1 MKNLLTLLSFILFI
15 NLQGLA
21 QTDGL
26 NYQAVIIDPNP
37 EEIPGIDVVGNILP
51 NKEINIRF
59 TIYGATGNT
68 EYQEIHSTTTDEY
81 GMINLVI
88 GKGNSVTGR
97 FTEIYWDG
105 STKNL
110 KVEINLDG
118 TYSDLSDQELLFIPY
133 AYHRDIIA
141 SGDLKVD
148 GNSILKG
155 RVDIDQDLSVGGN
168 TKISGE
174 LTVEDNTLLNSD
186 LTVANSSK
194 SNLTG
199 DLSVDGNTLL
209 NANLTVANSS
219 KTNLTGG
226 LSVDGKTILNN
237 SLDVTDSSSTNL
249 SGSLDVTGNASFKA
263 NLDLDGDLKLK
274 NSFSIESS
282 NDKFLAIINNK
293 DEGEGDGLLI
303 KLGRTHSAWNGSSF
317 VSAPMPT
324 TEPYKELLQLLRD
337 LIDGKKKPEELTPL
351 DIVKAAPNSMIAAA
365 AQDITNRITSEINK
379 VMPKVNIPKIEV
391 PKIESPEVNLP
402 SLRVKVDGIGT
413 FTVTNGQRLIGRQ
426 TIYPGETLYEGGDVP
441 PDIPEINIP
450 GLPDIP
456 DIRIIIE
463 NVNNSLNNSNEYVRF
478 EDKEGRRMGT
488 IQAENLSEWRDRT
501 FLNDVYLLDLISSF
515 VGVDPLQAIIGANAA
530 ASNFLYEYNILG
542 VSYASGHGDYAEWL
556 EREDHS
562 EYLTAGD
569 IVAVKGA
576 KITKELKGLEQ
587 IMVVSHKPIVLG
599 NIPEEGKSHLGNNV
613 AFMGQVP
620 VKVIGP
626 VSSGDYIVAHKEI
639 SGYGKAINPKEM
651 IAENY
656 RFAVGRSWD
665 SNPNDGPKLVNTV
678 IGVHNGDWVNILKK
692 LESKQ
697 KKFEDKLNEFENIVN
712 DLIEKNLLKY

>member
-1 MKNLLTLLSFILFI
+1 MKNLINLLYFILFI
-15 NLQGLA
+15 NLQAFA

-37 EEIPGIDVVGNILP
+37 EEIPGIDVSGNILP
-51 NKEINIRF
+51 NKEIKVRF
-59 TIYGATGNT
+59 TIFGTSGNT
-68 EYQEIHSTTTDEY
+68 EYREIHTTTTDEY

-97 FTEIYWDG
+97 FTEINWDG

-110 KVEINLDG
+110 KVEIDLDG

-141 SGDLKVD
+141 SGNLSVD
-148 GNSILKG
+148 GNSLLKG
-155 RVDIDQDLSVGGN
+155 KLDINKDINVGGDA
-168 TKISGE
+168 KIDGE
-174 LTVEDNTLLNSD
+174 LIVND
-186 LTVANSSK
+186 
-194 SNLTG
+194 
-199 DLSVDGNTLL
+199 NTLL

-219 KTNLTGG
+219 KSELSGDLT
-226 LSVDGKTILNN
+226 VNGKTKLNN
-237 SLDVTDSSSTNL
+237 TLDVTDSSSTNL
-249 SGSLDVTGNASFKA
+249 SGSLDVSGNANFKGNIDVA
-263 NLDLDGDLKLK
+263 GDLNLK
-274 NSFSIESS
+274 SNLLIESS
-282 NDKFLAIINNK
+282 KDKFVATFNNK
-293 DEGEGDGLLI
+293 NDGEGDGLLI
-303 KLGRTHSAWNGSSF
+303 RLGKTHSAWNGSDF

-324 TEPYKELLQLLRD
+324 TAPYQELLQLMRD

-351 DIVKAAPNSMIAAA
+351 DIVKAAPSSMIAAA
-365 AQDITNRITSEINK
+365 AQDITNRISSEINK
-379 VMPKVNIPKIEV
+379 ILPKVNIPKMEV

-402 SLRVKVDGIGT
+402 SLRVKVGDLGT

-426 TIYPGETLYEGGDVP
+426 TIYEGETLFEGGDVP
-441 PDIPEINIP
+441 PDIPQINIP
-450 GLPDIP
+450 GLPDVP
-456 DIRIIIE
+456 DIRIIVE
-463 NVNNSLNNSNEYVRF
+463 NVNNSLSNSNEYVRF

-501 FLNDVYLLDLISSF
+501 FLNDVYMLDLIASF

-542 VSYASGHGDYAEWL
+542 VSYASGNGDYAEWL
-556 EREDHS
+556 EREDHR

-576 KITKELKGLEQ
+576 KITKDLKDLEQ
-587 IMVVSHKPIVLG
+587 VMVVSHKPIVLG

-626 VSSGDYIVAHKEI
+626 VSSGDYIVAHGDI

-651 IAENY
+651 VAENF

-665 SNPNDGPKLVNTV
+665 TNLNDGPKLINTV
-678 IGVHNGDWVNILKK
+678 IGVHNGDWVNIFKRF
-692 LESKQ
+692 ESNQ
-697 KKFEDKLNEFENIVN
+697 KKFEDKLNEFEKTVN
-712 DLIEKNLLKY
+712 ELVENNLLKKHR

>member
-1 MKNLLTLLSFILFI
+1 MKNLITLLSFILLI
-15 NLQGLA
+15 NLQVFS

-26 NYQAVIIDPNP
+26 NYQAVIIDPDP
-37 EEIPGIDVVGNILP
+37 EEIPGIAITGNILP
-51 NKEINIRF
+51 NKEINVRF
-59 TIYGATGNT
+59 TIYGNSGNT
-68 EYQEIHSTTTDEY
+68 EYQEIHTTKTDEY

-88 GKGNSVTGR
+88 GKGNSVAGR

-141 SGDLKVD
+141 SGNLTVD
-148 GNSILKG
+148 GNSLLKG
-155 RVDIDQDLSVGGN
+155 KLDINQDLSVGGN

-174 LTVEDNTLLNSD
+174 LTVDDNTLLNSK
-186 LTVANSSK
+186 LTVAGSTTLNK
-194 SNLTG
+194 S
-199 DLSVDGNTLL
+199 LSVL
-209 NANLTVANSS
+209 
-219 KTNLTGG
+219 
-226 LSVDGKTILNN
+226 
-237 SLDVTDSSSTNL
+237 DSSSTTL
-249 SGSLDVTGNASFKA
+249 TGSLDVSGDASFKGDL
-263 NLDLDGDLKLK
+263 NLDGDLKLK
-274 NSFSIESS
+274 NTLSIEGS
-282 NDKFLAIINNK
+282 NDKFLATINNK
-293 DEGEGDGLLI
+293 DGGEGDGILI
-303 KLGRTHSAWNGSSF
+303 KLGRTHSAWNGSGF

-337 LIDGKKKPEELTPL
+337 LIDGKKKPTEITPL
-351 DIVKAAPNSMIAAA
+351 DIVKASPDALIVAA

-391 PKIESPEVNLP
+391 PRIQTPRIYFPRQTV
-402 SLRVKVDGIGT
+402 RVAGT
-413 FTVTNGQRLIGRQ
+413 TYTVTGGFTLANPQ
-426 TIYPGETLYEGGDVP
+426 TIYPGETLFEGGDVP
-441 PDIPEINIP
+441 PDIPQINIP
-450 GLPDIP
+450 GLPDVP
-456 DIRIIIE
+456 DIRVIVE

-501 FLNDVYLLDLISSF
+501 FLNDVYMLDLIASF

-542 VSYASGHGDYAEWL
+542 VSYASGNGDYAEWL
-556 EREDHS
+556 EREDHL

-576 KITKELKGLEQ
+576 KITKDLKDLEQ
-587 IMVVSHKPIVLG
+587 VMVVSHKPIVLG

-626 VSSGDYIVAHKEI
+626 VSSGDYIVAHGEI
-639 SGYGKAINPKEM
+639 SGYGKAINPKKM
-651 IAENY
+651 VAENF

-665 SNPNDGPKLVNTV
+665 TNHNDGPKLINTV
-678 IGVHNGDWVNILKK
+678 IGVHNGDWVNVFKRF
-692 LESKQ
+692 ESNQ
-697 KKFEDKLNEFENIVN
+697 KKFEDKLNEFEKTVN
-712 DLIEKNLLKY
+712 ELVEKNLLKVNP

>member
-1 MKNLLTLLSFILFI
+1 MKNLITLLSFILLI
-15 NLQGLA
+15 NLQVFA

-26 NYQAVIIDPNP
+26 NYQAVIIDPDP
-37 EEIPGIDVVGNILP
+37 EEIPGIDVTGNVLP
-51 NKEINIRF
+51 NKEINVRF
-59 TIYGATGNT
+59 TIYGNSSNT
-68 EYQEIHSTTTDEY
+68 EYQEIHTTKTDEY

-88 GKGNSVTGR
+88 GKGNSVAGR

-141 SGDLKVD
+141 SGNLTVD
-148 GNSILKG
+148 GNSLLKG
-155 RVDIDQDLSVGGN
+155 NLDINQELSVGGN

-174 LTVEDNTLLNSD
+174 LTVDDNTLLNSK
-186 LTVANSSK
+186 LTVAGSTTLNK
-194 SNLTG
+194 S
-199 DLSVDGNTLL
+199 LSVL
-209 NANLTVANSS
+209 
-219 KTNLTGG
+219 
-226 LSVDGKTILNN
+226 
-237 SLDVTDSSSTNL
+237 DSSSTTL
-249 SGSLDVTGNASFKA
+249 TGSLDVSGDASFKGDL
-263 NLDLDGDLKLK
+263 NLDGNLKLK
-274 NSFSIESS
+274 NTLSIEGS
-282 NDKFLAIINNK
+282 NDKFLTTINNK
-293 DEGEGDGLLI
+293 DGGEGDGILI
-303 KLGRTHSAWNGSSF
+303 KLGRTHSAWNGSGF

-337 LIDGKKKPEELTPL
+337 LIDGKKKPTEITPL
-351 DIVKAAPNSMIAAA
+351 DIVKASPDALIVAA

-391 PKIESPEVNLP
+391 PKIQSPEVNLP
-402 SLRVKVDGIGT
+402 GLRVRVGDLGT
-413 FTVTNGQRLIGRQ
+413 FTVTNGFRLIGRQ
-426 TIYPGETLYEGGDVP
+426 TIYPGETLFEGGDVT
-441 PDIPEINIP
+441 PDIPQINIP
-450 GLPDIP
+450 GLPDVP
-456 DIRIIIE
+456 DIRIIVE

-501 FLNDVYLLDLISSF
+501 FLNDVYMLDLIASF

-542 VSYASGHGDYAEWL
+542 VSYASGNGDYAEWL
-556 EREDHS
+556 EREDHL

-576 KITKELKGLEQ
+576 KITKDLKDLEQ
-587 IMVVSHKPIVLG
+587 VMVVSHKPIVLG

-626 VSSGDYIVAHKEI
+626 VSSGDYIVAHGEI

-651 IAENY
+651 VAENF

-665 SNPNDGPKLVNTV
+665 TNLNDGPKLINTV
-678 IGVHNGDWVNILKK
+678 IGVHNGDWVNVFKRF
-692 LESKQ
+692 ESNQ
-697 KKFEDKLNEFENIVN
+697 RKFEDKLNEFEKTVN
-712 DLIEKNLLKY
+712 ELVEKNLLKVNP

>member
-26 NYQAVIIDPNP
+26 NYQAVIIDPVP
-37 EEIPGIDVVGNILP
+37 EEIPGIDVTGNILP
-51 NKEINIRF
+51 NREINIRF

-68 EYQEIHSTTTDEY
+68 EYQEIHSTKTDEY

-88 GKGNSVTGR
+88 GKGNPVIGR

-110 KVEINLDG
+110 KVEINLDN

-133 AYHRDIIA
+133 AYHREIIA
-141 SGDLKVD
+141 SGDLSVD
-148 GNSILKG
+148 GNSLLKG
-155 RVDIDQDLSVGGN
+155 KLDINNDLNVGGN
-168 TKISGE
+168 TKITGE
-174 LTVEDNTLLNSD
+174 LTVEDNTLLNAD
-186 LTVANSSK
+186 FTVANSSK

-199 DLSVDGNTLL
+199 DLSVDG
-209 NANLTVANSS
+209 
-219 KTNLTGG
+219 
-226 LSVDGKTILNN
+226 KTILKN
-237 SLDVTDSSSTNL
+237 SLDVADSSSTNL
-249 SGSLDVTGNASFKA
+249 SGSLDVSGNASFKSD
-263 NLDLDGDLKLK
+263 LDLDGDLKLK

-303 KLGRTHSAWNGSSF
+303 KLGRTHSAWNGSGF

-324 TEPYKELLQLLRD
+324 TEPYKELLELLRD

-413 FTVTNGQRLIGRQ
+413 FTVTNGQRLIDRQ

-441 PDIPEINIP
+441 PDIPQINIP

-456 DIRIIIE
+456 DIRIIVE

-556 EREDHS
+556 ERENHS

-569 IVAVKGA
+569 IIAVKGG

-626 VSSGDYIVAHKEI
+626 VSSGDYIVAHREI

-692 LESKQ
+692 FESKQ

>member
-1 MKNLLTLLSFILFI
+1 MKNLITLLSFILLI
-15 NLQGLA
+15 NFQVFA

-26 NYQAVIIDPNP
+26 NYQAVIIDPDP
-37 EEIPGIDVVGNILP
+37 EEIPGIDVTGNILP
-51 NKEINIRF
+51 NKEINVRF
-59 TIYGATGNT
+59 TIYGNSGNT
-68 EYQEIHSTTTDEY
+68 EYQEIHTTKTDEY

-88 GKGNSVTGR
+88 GKGNSVAGK

-141 SGDLKVD
+141 SGNLTVD
-148 GNSILKG
+148 GNSLLKG
-155 RVDIDQDLSVGGN
+155 KLDINQDLSVGGN

-174 LTVEDNTLLNSD
+174 LTVDDNTLLNSK
-186 LTVANSSK
+186 LTVAGSTTLNK
-194 SNLTG
+194 S
-199 DLSVDGNTLL
+199 LSVL
-209 NANLTVANSS
+209 
-219 KTNLTGG
+219 
-226 LSVDGKTILNN
+226 
-237 SLDVTDSSSTNL
+237 DSSSTTL
-249 SGSLDVTGNASFKA
+249 TGSLDVSGDASFKGDL
-263 NLDLDGDLKLK
+263 NLDGDLKLK
-274 NSFSIESS
+274 NTLSIEGS
-282 NDKFLAIINNK
+282 NDKFLATINNK
-293 DEGEGDGLLI
+293 DGGEGDGILI
-303 KLGRTHSAWNGSSF
+303 KLGRTHSAWNGSGF

-337 LIDGKKKPEELTPL
+337 LIDGKKKPTEITPL
-351 DIVKAAPNSMIAAA
+351 DIVKASPDALIVAA

-391 PKIESPEVNLP
+391 PKIQSPEVNLP
-402 SLRVKVDGIGT
+402 GLRVRVADLGT
-413 FTVTNGQRLIGRQ
+413 FTVTNGFRLIGRQ
-426 TIYPGETLYEGGDVP
+426 TIYPGETLFEGGDVT
-441 PDIPEINIP
+441 PDIPQINIP
-450 GLPDIP
+450 GLPDVP
-456 DIRIIIE
+456 DIRIIVE

-501 FLNDVYLLDLISSF
+501 FLNDVYMLDLIASF

-542 VSYASGHGDYAEWL
+542 VSYASGNGDYAEWL
-556 EREDHS
+556 EREDHL

-576 KITKELKGLEQ
+576 KITKDLKDLEQ
-587 IMVVSHKPIVLG
+587 VMVVSHKPIVLG

-626 VSSGDYIVAHKEI
+626 VSSGDYIVAHGEI

-651 IAENY
+651 VAENF

-665 SNPNDGPKLVNTV
+665 TNLNDGPKLINTV
-678 IGVHNGDWVNILKK
+678 IGVHNGDWVNVFKRF
-692 LESKQ
+692 ESNQ
-697 KKFEDKLNEFENIVN
+697 RKFEDKLNEFEKTVN
-712 DLIEKNLLKY
+712 ELVEKNLLKVNP

>member
-1 MKNLLTLLSFILFI
+1 MKNLITLLSFILLI
-15 NLQGLA
+15 NFQVFA

-26 NYQAVIIDPNP
+26 NYQAVIIDPDP
-37 EEIPGIDVVGNILP
+37 EEIPGIDVTGNILP
-51 NKEINIRF
+51 NKEINVRF
-59 TIYGATGNT
+59 TIYGNSGNT
-68 EYQEIHSTTTDEY
+68 EYQEIHTTKTDEY

-88 GKGNSVTGR
+88 GKGNSVAGK

-141 SGDLKVD
+141 SGNLTVD
-148 GNSILKG
+148 GNSLLKG
-155 RVDIDQDLSVGGN
+155 KLNINQDLSVGGN
-168 TKISGE
+168 SKISGE
-174 LTVEDNTLLNSD
+174 LTVDDNTLLNSK
-186 LTVANSSK
+186 LTVVGSTTLNK
-194 SNLTG
+194 S
-199 DLSVDGNTLL
+199 LSVL
-209 NANLTVANSS
+209 
-219 KTNLTGG
+219 
-226 LSVDGKTILNN
+226 
-237 SLDVTDSSSTNL
+237 DSSSTTL
-249 SGSLDVTGNASFKA
+249 TGSLDVSGDASFKGDL
-263 NLDLDGDLKLK
+263 NLDGDLKLK
-274 NSFSIESS
+274 NTLSIEGS
-282 NDKFLAIINNK
+282 NDKFLATINNK
-293 DEGEGDGLLI
+293 DGGEGDGILI
-303 KLGRTHSAWNGSSF
+303 KLGRTHSAWNGSGF

-337 LIDGKKKPEELTPL
+337 LIDGKKKPTEITPL
-351 DIVKAAPNSMIAAA
+351 DIVKASPDALIVAA

-391 PKIESPEVNLP
+391 PKIQSPEVNLP
-402 SLRVKVDGIGT
+402 GLRVRVPDLGT
-413 FTVTNGQRLIGRQ
+413 FTVTNGFRLIGRQ
-426 TIYPGETLYEGGDVP
+426 TIYPGETLFEGGDVT
-441 PDIPEINIP
+441 PDIPQINIP
-450 GLPDIP
+450 GLPDVP
-456 DIRIIIE
+456 DIRIIVE

-501 FLNDVYLLDLISSF
+501 FLNDVYMLDLIASF

-542 VSYASGHGDYAEWL
+542 VSYASGNGDYAEWL
-556 EREDHS
+556 EREDHL

-576 KITKELKGLEQ
+576 KITKDLKDLEQ
-587 IMVVSHKPIVLG
+587 VMVVSHKPIVLG

-626 VSSGDYIVAHKEI
+626 VSSGDYIVAHGEI
-639 SGYGKAINPKEM
+639 SGYGKAIHPKEM
-651 IAENY
+651 VAENF
-656 RFAVGRSWD
+656 RLAVGRSWD
-665 SNPNDGPKLVNTV
+665 TNLNDGPKLINTV
-678 IGVHNGDWVNILKK
+678 IGVHNGDWVNVFKRF
-692 LESKQ
+692 ESNQ
-697 KKFEDKLNEFENIVN
+697 KKFEDKLNEFEKTVN
-712 DLIEKNLLKY
+712 ELVEKNLLKVNP

>member
-1 MKNLLTLLSFILFI
+1 MKNLITLLFFILLI
-15 NLQGLA
+15 NLQVFS

-26 NYQAVIIDPNP
+26 NYQAVIIDPDP
-37 EEIPGIDVVGNILP
+37 EEIPGIDVTGNILP

-59 TIYGATGNT
+59 TIYGNSGNT
-68 EYQEIHSTTTDEY
+68 EYQEIHTTKTDEY

-88 GKGNSVTGR
+88 GKGNSVAGR

-141 SGDLKVD
+141 SGNLKVD
-148 GNSILKG
+148 GNSLLKG
-155 RVDIDQDLSVGGN
+155 KLDINQDLSVGGN

-174 LTVEDNTLLNSD
+174 LTVDDNTLLNSK
-186 LTVANSSK
+186 LTVAGSTTLNK
-194 SNLTG
+194 S
-199 DLSVDGNTLL
+199 LSVL
-209 NANLTVANSS
+209 
-219 KTNLTGG
+219 
-226 LSVDGKTILNN
+226 
-237 SLDVTDSSSTNL
+237 DSSSTTL
-249 SGSLDVTGNASFKA
+249 TGSLDVSGDASFKGDL
-263 NLDLDGDLKLK
+263 NLDGDLKLK
-274 NSFSIESS
+274 NTLSIEGS
-282 NDKFLAIINNK
+282 NDKFLATINNK
-293 DEGEGDGLLI
+293 DGGEGDGILI
-303 KLGRTHSAWNGSSF
+303 KLGRTHSAWNGSGF
-317 VSAPMPT
+317 VSAPMPST
-324 TEPYKELLQLLRD
+324 APYKELLQLMRD
-337 LIDGKKKPEELTPL
+337 LIDGKKKPTDITPL
-351 DIVKAAPNSMIAAA
+351 DIVKASPDALIVAA

-379 VMPKVNIPKIEV
+379 VMPKVTIPRLVINGWSFSFKIDKTYRFGFNPYE
-391 PKIESPEVNLP
+391 I
-402 SLRVKVDGIGT
+402 
-413 FTVTNGQRLIGRQ
+413 
-426 TIYPGETLYEGGDVP
+426 YEGGEVP
-441 PDIPEINIP
+441 NDFPQIDIP
-450 GLPDIP
+450 GLPDVP
-456 DIRIIIE
+456 DIRIIVE

-501 FLNDVYLLDLISSF
+501 FLNDVYMLDLIASF

-542 VSYASGHGDYAEWL
+542 VSYASGNGDYAEWL
-556 EREDHS
+556 EREDHL

-576 KITKELKGLEQ
+576 KITKDLKDLEQ
-587 IMVVSHKPIVLG
+587 VMVVSHKPIVLG

-626 VSSGDYIVAHKEI
+626 VSSGDYIVAHGEI

-651 IAENY
+651 VAENF

-665 SNPNDGPKLVNTV
+665 TNLNDGPKLINTV
-678 IGVHNGDWVNILKK
+678 IGVHNGDWVNVFKRF
-692 LESKQ
+692 ESNQ
-697 KKFEDKLNEFENIVN
+697 KKFEDKLNEFEKTVN
-712 DLIEKNLLKY
+712 ELVEKNLLKVNP

>member
-1 MKNLLTLLSFILFI
+1 MKNLITLLFFILLI
-15 NLQGLA
+15 NLQVFA

-26 NYQAVIIDPNP
+26 NYQAVIIDPDP
-37 EEIPGIDVVGNILP
+37 EEIPGIDVTGNILP
-51 NKEINIRF
+51 NKEINVRF
-59 TIYGATGNT
+59 TIYGNSGNT
-68 EYQEIHSTTTDEY
+68 EYQEIHTTKTDEY

-88 GKGNSVTGR
+88 GKGNSVAGR

-141 SGDLKVD
+141 SGNLTVD
-148 GNSILKG
+148 GNSLLKG
-155 RVDIDQDLSVGGN
+155 KLDINQDLSVEGN
-168 TKISGE
+168 TKISRE
-174 LTVEDNTLLNSD
+174 LTVDDNTSLNSK
-186 LTVANSSK
+186 LTVAGSTTLNK
-194 SNLTG
+194 P
-199 DLSVDGNTLL
+199 LSVL
-209 NANLTVANSS
+209 
-219 KTNLTGG
+219 
-226 LSVDGKTILNN
+226 
-237 SLDVTDSSSTNL
+237 DSSSTTL
-249 SGSLDVTGNASFKA
+249 TGSLDVSGDASFQGDL
-263 NLDLDGDLKLK
+263 NLGGDLKLK
-274 NSFSIESS
+274 NTLSIEGS
-282 NDKFLAIINNK
+282 NDKFLATINNK
-293 DEGEGDGLLI
+293 DGGEGDGILI
-303 KLGRTHSAWNGSSF
+303 KLGRTHSAWNGSGF

-337 LIDGKKKPEELTPL
+337 LIDGKKKPTEITPL
-351 DIVKAAPNSMIAAA
+351 DIVKASPDALIVAA

-391 PKIESPEVNLP
+391 PKIQSPEVNLP
-402 SLRVKVDGIGT
+402 GLRVKVLDLGT
-413 FTVTNGQRLIGRQ
+413 FTVTNGFRLIGRQ
-426 TIYPGETLYEGGDVP
+426 TIYPGETLFEGGDVT
-441 PDIPEINIP
+441 PDIPQINIP
-450 GLPDIP
+450 GLPDVP
-456 DIRIIIE
+456 DIRVIVE

-501 FLNDVYLLDLISSF
+501 FLNDVYMLDLIASF

-542 VSYASGHGDYAEWL
+542 VSYASGNGDYAEWL
-556 EREDHS
+556 EREDHL

-576 KITKELKGLEQ
+576 KITKDLKDLEQ
-587 IMVVSHKPIVLG
+587 VMVVSHKPIVLG

-626 VSSGDYIVAHKEI
+626 VSSGDYIVAHGEI

-651 IAENY
+651 VAENF

-665 SNPNDGPKLVNTV
+665 TNLNDGPKLINTV
-678 IGVHNGDWVNILKK
+678 IGVHNGDWVNVFKRF
-692 LESKQ
+692 ESNQ
-697 KKFEDKLNEFENIVN
+697 KKFEDKLNEFEKTVN
-712 DLIEKNLLKY
+712 ELVEKNLLKVNP

>member
-1 MKNLLTLLSFILFI
+1 MKNLITLLSFILLI
-15 NLQGLA
+15 NFQVFA

-26 NYQAVIIDPNP
+26 NYQAVIIDPDP
-37 EEIPGIDVVGNILP
+37 EEIPGIDVTGNILP
-51 NKEINIRF
+51 NKEINVRF
-59 TIYGATGNT
+59 TIYGNSGNT
-68 EYQEIHSTTTDEY
+68 EYQEIHTTKTDEY

-88 GKGNSVTGR
+88 GKGNSVAGK

-141 SGDLKVD
+141 SGNLTVD
-148 GNSILKG
+148 GNSLLKG
-155 RVDIDQDLSVGGN
+155 KLDINQDLSVGGN

-174 LTVEDNTLLNSD
+174 LTVDDNTLLNSK
-186 LTVANSSK
+186 LTVVGSTTLNK
-194 SNLTG
+194 S
-199 DLSVDGNTLL
+199 LSVL
-209 NANLTVANSS
+209 
-219 KTNLTGG
+219 
-226 LSVDGKTILNN
+226 
-237 SLDVTDSSSTNL
+237 DSSSTTL
-249 SGSLDVTGNASFKA
+249 TGSLDVSGDASFKGDL
-263 NLDLDGDLKLK
+263 NLDGDLKLK
-274 NSFSIESS
+274 NTLSIEGS
-282 NDKFLAIINNK
+282 NDKFLATINNK
-293 DEGEGDGLLI
+293 DGGEGDGILI
-303 KLGRTHSAWNGSSF
+303 KLGRTHSAWNGSGF

-337 LIDGKKKPEELTPL
+337 LIDGKKKPTEITPL
-351 DIVKAAPNSMIAAA
+351 DIVKASPDALIVAA

-391 PKIESPEVNLP
+391 PKIQSPEVNLP
-402 SLRVKVDGIGT
+402 GLRVRVADLGT
-413 FTVTNGQRLIGRQ
+413 FTVTNGFRLIGRQ
-426 TIYPGETLYEGGDVP
+426 TIYPGETLFEGGDVT
-441 PDIPEINIP
+441 PDIPQINIP
-450 GLPDIP
+450 GLPDVP
-456 DIRIIIE
+456 DIRIIVE

-501 FLNDVYLLDLISSF
+501 FLNDVYMLDLIASF

-542 VSYASGHGDYAEWL
+542 VSYASGNGDYAEWL
-556 EREDHS
+556 EREDHL

-576 KITKELKGLEQ
+576 KITKDLKDLEQ
-587 IMVVSHKPIVLG
+587 VMVVSHKPIVLG

-626 VSSGDYIVAHKEI
+626 VSSGDYIVAHGEI

-651 IAENY
+651 VAENF
-656 RFAVGRSWD
+656 RLAVGRSWD
-665 SNPNDGPKLVNTV
+665 TNLNDGPKLINTV
-678 IGVHNGDWVNILKK
+678 IGVHNGDWVNVFKRF
-692 LESKQ
+692 ESNQ
-697 KKFEDKLNEFENIVN
+697 KKFEDKLNEFEKTVN
-712 DLIEKNLLKY
+712 ELVEKNLLKVNP

>member
-1 MKNLLTLLSFILFI
+1 MKNLITLLSFILLI
-15 NLQGLA
+15 NLQVFS

-26 NYQAVIIDPNP
+26 NYQAVIIDPDP
-37 EEIPGIDVVGNILP
+37 EEIPGIDITGNILP
-51 NKEINIRF
+51 NKEINVRF
-59 TIYGATGNT
+59 TIYGNSGNT
-68 EYQEIHSTTTDEY
+68 EYQEIHTTKTDEY

-88 GKGNSVTGR
+88 GKGNSVAGR

-141 SGDLKVD
+141 SGNLTVD
-148 GNSILKG
+148 GNSLLKG
-155 RVDIDQDLSVGGN
+155 KLDINQDLSVGGN

-174 LTVEDNTLLNSD
+174 LTVDDNTLLNSK
-186 LTVANSSK
+186 LTVAGSTTLNK
-194 SNLTG
+194 S
-199 DLSVDGNTLL
+199 LSVL
-209 NANLTVANSS
+209 
-219 KTNLTGG
+219 
-226 LSVDGKTILNN
+226 
-237 SLDVTDSSSTNL
+237 DSSSTTL
-249 SGSLDVTGNASFKA
+249 TGSLDVSGDASFKGDL
-263 NLDLDGDLKLK
+263 NLDGDLKLK
-274 NSFSIESS
+274 NTLSIEGS
-282 NDKFLAIINNK
+282 NDKFLATINNK
-293 DEGEGDGLLI
+293 DGGEGDGILI
-303 KLGRTHSAWNGSSF
+303 KLGRTHSAWNGSGF

-337 LIDGKKKPEELTPL
+337 LIDGKKKPTEITPL
-351 DIVKAAPNSMIAAA
+351 DIVKASPDALIVAA

-391 PKIESPEVNLP
+391 PRIQTPRIYFPRQTV
-402 SLRVKVDGIGT
+402 RVAGT
-413 FTVTNGQRLIGRQ
+413 TYTVTGGFTLANPQ
-426 TIYPGETLYEGGDVP
+426 TIYPGETLFEGGDVP
-441 PDIPEINIP
+441 PDIPQINIP
-450 GLPDIP
+450 GLPDVP
-456 DIRIIIE
+456 DIRVIVE

-501 FLNDVYLLDLISSF
+501 FLNDVYMLDLIASF

-542 VSYASGHGDYAEWL
+542 VSYASGNGDYAEWL
-556 EREDHS
+556 EREDHL

-576 KITKELKGLEQ
+576 KITKDLKDLEQ
-587 IMVVSHKPIVLG
+587 VMVVSHKPIVLG

-626 VSSGDYIVAHKEI
+626 VSSGDYIVAHGEI
-639 SGYGKAINPKEM
+639 SGYGKAINPKKM
-651 IAENY
+651 VAENF

-665 SNPNDGPKLVNTV
+665 TNHNDGPKLINTV
-678 IGVHNGDWVNILKK
+678 IGVHNGDWVNVFKRF
-692 LESKQ
+692 ESNQ
-697 KKFEDKLNEFENIVN
+697 KKFEDKLNEFEKTVN
-712 DLIEKNLLKY
+712 ELVEKNLLKVNP

>member
-1 MKNLLTLLSFILFI
+1 MKNLITLLSFILLI
-15 NLQGLA
+15 NLQVFA

-37 EEIPGIDVVGNILP
+37 EEIPGIDVTGNILP
-51 NKEINIRF
+51 NKEINVRF
-59 TIYGATGNT
+59 TIYSNSGNT
-68 EYQEIHSTTTDEY
+68 EYQEIHTTKTDEY

-88 GKGNSVTGR
+88 GKGNSVAGK

-141 SGDLKVD
+141 SGNLTVD
-148 GNSILKG
+148 GNSLLKG
-155 RVDIDQDLSVGGN
+155 KLDINQDLSVGGN

-174 LTVEDNTLLNSD
+174 LTVDDNTLLNSK
-186 LTVANSSK
+186 LTVVGSTTLNK
-194 SNLTG
+194 S
-199 DLSVDGNTLL
+199 LSVL
-209 NANLTVANSS
+209 
-219 KTNLTGG
+219 
-226 LSVDGKTILNN
+226 
-237 SLDVTDSSSTNL
+237 DSSSTTL
-249 SGSLDVTGNASFKA
+249 TGSLDVSGDASFKGEL
-263 NLDLDGDLKLK
+263 NLDGDLKLK
-274 NSFSIESS
+274 NTLSIEGS
-282 NDKFLAIINNK
+282 NDKFLATINNK
-293 DEGEGDGLLI
+293 DGGEGDGILI
-303 KLGRTHSAWNGSSF
+303 KLGRTHSAWNGSGF

-337 LIDGKKKPEELTPL
+337 LIDGKKKPTEITPL
-351 DIVKAAPNSMIAAA
+351 DIVKASPDALIVAA

-391 PKIESPEVNLP
+391 PKIQSPEVNLP
-402 SLRVKVDGIGT
+402 GLRVRVADLGT
-413 FTVTNGQRLIGRQ
+413 FTVTNGFRLIGLQ
-426 TIYPGETLYEGGDVP
+426 TIYPGETLFEGGDVT
-441 PDIPEINIP
+441 PDIPQINIP
-450 GLPDIP
+450 GLPDVP
-456 DIRIIIE
+456 DIRIIVE

-501 FLNDVYLLDLISSF
+501 FLNDVYMLDLIASF

-542 VSYASGHGDYAEWL
+542 VSYASGNGDYAEWL
-556 EREDHS
+556 EREDHL

-576 KITKELKGLEQ
+576 KITKDLKDLEQ
-587 IMVVSHKPIVLG
+587 VMVVSHKPIVLG

-626 VSSGDYIVAHKEI
+626 VSSGDYIVAHGEI
-639 SGYGKAINPKEM
+639 SGYGKGINPKEM
-651 IAENY
+651 VAENF

-665 SNPNDGPKLVNTV
+665 TNLNDGPKLINTV
-678 IGVHNGDWVNILKK
+678 IGVHNGDWVNVFKRF
-692 LESKQ
+692 ESNQ
-697 KKFEDKLNEFENIVN
+697 KKFEDKLNEFEKTVN
-712 DLIEKNLLKY
+712 ELVEKNLLKVNP

>member
-1 MKNLLTLLSFILFI
+1 MRKLLTLILFI
-15 NLQGLA
+15 FCINIKGYS
-21 QTDGL
+21 QTDGI
-26 NYQAVIIDPNP
+26 NYQAVIIDPDP
-37 EEIPGIDVVGNILP
+37 EEIPGIDVTGNILP
-51 NKEINIRF
+51 NKEIKVRF
-59 TIYGATGNT
+59 SISDVSGNLDF
-68 EYQEIHSTTTDEY
+68 QEIHTTSTDEY

-88 GKGNSVTGR
+88 GKGSSVKGV
-97 FTEIYWDG
+97 FNEIYWDG

-118 TYSDLSDQELLFIPY
+118 SYSDLSDQALLFVPY
-133 AYHRDIIA
+133 AYHRDILA
-141 SGDLKVD
+141 S
-148 GNSILKG
+148 
-155 RVDIDQDLSVGGN
+155 
-168 TKISGE
+168 
-174 LTVEDNTLLNSD
+174 
-186 LTVANSSK
+186 
-194 SNLTG
+194 G
-199 DLSVDGNTLL
+199 DLSVDGNSLLKGKLDINSNLNVGGNTKITGELTVEDKTLL
-209 NANLTVANSS
+209 NADLKVANSS
-219 KTNLTGG
+219 VSELTGD
-226 LSVDGKTILNN
+226 LSVEGKTTLKS

-249 SGSLDVTGNASFKA
+249 TGSLDVGGNASLKGDL
-263 NLDLDGDLKLK
+263 NLDGDLELK
-274 NSFSIESS
+274 NTLSIESS
-282 NDKFLAIINNK
+282 NDKFLATINNK
-293 DEGEGDGLLI
+293 DGGEGDGLLI
-303 KLGRTHSAWNGSSF
+303 KLGRTHSAWNGSTF
-317 VSAPMPT
+317 ISAPMPT

-351 DIVKAAPNSMIAAA
+351 DIVKAAPSSMLAAA

-379 VMPKVNIPKIEV
+379 IMPKVNIPKIEV

-456 DIRIIIE
+456 DIRIIVE

-478 EDKEGRRMGT
+478 EDKDGRRMGT

-501 FLNDVYLLDLISSF
+501 FLNDVYMLDLIASF
-515 VGVDPLQAIIGANAA
+515 VGLDPLQAIIGANAA

-542 VSYASGHGDYAEWL
+542 VSYASGNGDYAEWL
-556 EREDHS
+556 EREDHL

-576 KITKELKGLEQ
+576 KITKDLKDLEQ
-587 IMVVSHKPIVLG
+587 VMVVSHKPIVLG

-626 VSSGDYIVAHKEI
+626 VSSGDYIVAYGEI
-639 SGYGKAINPKEM
+639 SGYGKAINPKAM
-651 IAENY
+651 ISENF

-665 SNPNDGPKLVNTV
+665 TNLNDGPKLINTV
-678 IGVHNGDWVNILKK
+678 IGVHNGDWVNIFKRF
-692 LESKQ
+692 ESNQ
-697 KKFEDKLNEFENIVN
+697 KKFEDKLNEFEKTVN
-712 DLIEKNLLKY
+712 ELIEKNLLKVNP

>member
-1 MKNLLTLLSFILFI
+1 MKNLITLLSFILLI
-15 NLQGLA
+15 NFQVFA

-26 NYQAVIIDPNP
+26 NYQAVIIDPDP
-37 EEIPGIDVVGNILP
+37 EEIPGIDVTGNILP
-51 NKEINIRF
+51 NKEINVRF
-59 TIYGATGNT
+59 TIYGNSGNT
-68 EYQEIHSTTTDEY
+68 EYQEIHTTKTDEY

-88 GKGNSVTGR
+88 GKGNSVAGK

-141 SGDLKVD
+141 SGNLTVD
-148 GNSILKG
+148 GNSLLKG
-155 RVDIDQDLSVGGN
+155 KLDINQDLSVGGN

-174 LTVEDNTLLNSD
+174 LTVDDNTLLNSK
-186 LTVANSSK
+186 LTVVGSTTLNK
-194 SNLTG
+194 S
-199 DLSVDGNTLL
+199 LSVL
-209 NANLTVANSS
+209 
-219 KTNLTGG
+219 
-226 LSVDGKTILNN
+226 
-237 SLDVTDSSSTNL
+237 DSSSTTL
-249 SGSLDVTGNASFKA
+249 TGSLDVSGDASFKGDL
-263 NLDLDGDLKLK
+263 NLDGDLKLK
-274 NSFSIESS
+274 NTLSIEGS
-282 NDKFLAIINNK
+282 NDKFLATINNK
-293 DEGEGDGLLI
+293 DGGEGDGILI
-303 KLGRTHSAWNGSSF
+303 KLGRTHSAWNGSGF

-337 LIDGKKKPEELTPL
+337 LIDGKKKPTEITPL
-351 DIVKAAPNSMIAAA
+351 DIVKASPDALIVAA

-391 PKIESPEVNLP
+391 PKIQSPEVNLP
-402 SLRVKVDGIGT
+402 GLRVRVADLGT
-413 FTVTNGQRLIGRQ
+413 FTVTNGFRLIGRQ
-426 TIYPGETLYEGGDVP
+426 TIYPGETLFEGGDVT
-441 PDIPEINIP
+441 PDIPQINIP
-450 GLPDIP
+450 GLPDVP
-456 DIRIIIE
+456 DIRIIVE

-501 FLNDVYLLDLISSF
+501 FLNDVYMLDLIASF

-542 VSYASGHGDYAEWL
+542 VSYASGNGDYAEWL
-556 EREDHS
+556 EREDHL

-576 KITKELKGLEQ
+576 KITKDLKDLEQ
-587 IMVVSHKPIVLG
+587 VMVVSHKPIVLG

-626 VSSGDYIVAHKEI
+626 VSSGDYIVAHGEI

-651 IAENY
+651 VAENF

-665 SNPNDGPKLVNTV
+665 TNLNDGPKLINTV
-678 IGVHNGDWVNILKK
+678 IGVHNGDWVNVFKRF
-692 LESKQ
+692 ESNQ
-697 KKFEDKLNEFENIVN
+697 RKFEDKLNEFEKTVN
-712 DLIEKNLLKY
+712 ELVEKNLLKVNP